1 MSEPQP
7 LSGRQKKF
15 LRSMAQRLEP
25 LVWVGEAGLTDGVAR
40 TLREV
45 FTTHE
50 LVKVRMRAPED
61 KKALAAALAEAS
73 ESTLVSVIGHTAIL
87 FRADPDEPTIELPP
101 GGAA

>member
-1 MSEPQP
+1 MSP
-7 LSGRQKKF
+7 LPLTGRQKRH
-15 LRSMAQRLEP
+15 LRSLAQQIEP

-73 ESTLVSVIGHTAIL
+73 DSALVTVIGHTAIL
-87 FRADPDEPTIELPP
+87 FRADPDEPTIELPTP
-101 GGAA
+101 GAP

>member
-1 MSEPQP
+1 MPAPAP
-7 LSGRQKKF
+7 LTSRQKRH
-15 LRSMAQRLEP
+15 LRSLAQRLEP

-61 KKALAAALAEAS
+61 KKALAAALAAAS

-87 FRADPDEPTIELPP
+87 FRADPDEPTIEFPP
-101 GGAA
+101 GGEA

>member
-7 LSGRQKKF
+7 LSGRQKRF

-25 LVWVGEAGLTDGVAR
+25 LVWVGEAGLTEGVAR
-40 TLREV
+40 ALREA

-87 FRADPDEPTIELPP
+87 FRADPDEPVIELPRA
-101 GGAA
+101 GGA